1 MLGCHLCFSP
11 VQVHSGADY
20 PRGVLPTRRRM
31 LSLAEK
37 LGPDG
42 LARLRRL
49 WWQRQIYVYVTPG
62 EVLVERALA
71 DFPDDVKALGR
82 RCKIIR
88 TDARGGGGFYPDR
101 NEVELAAGVETY
113 EGLRQVELSA
123 CHELFH
129 YICWN
134 DQRYREDEDQ
144 NFPYLRRA
152 VFESRT
158 LLGGYPRYRSWV
170 TGSFLQQGDHANPV
184 EYFADIPTNFR
195 QTEELPPPIRAH
207 FAPLIDGAP
216 VPYDMSQKPS
226 WPIDPTSLDLRLFQ
240 HWLAGAE

>member
-49 WWQRQIYVYVTPG
+49 WWQRQIYAYVTPG

-71 DFPDDVKALGR
+71 GFPDDVKALGR

-158 LLGGYPRYRSWV
+158 LLDGYPRYRSWV

-226 WPIDPTSLDLRLFQ
+226 WPIDPTSVDLRLFQ